1 MSRWIVIYGKYE
13 GLEKKAINMIN
24 GAVFELYNDYL
35 SFYESCVVGDELLKN
50 NNLIIVGTN
59 TDNRIIS
66 DLYNREVIKLSDK
79 PQGYSIA
86 VTDSPFNSN
95 NQIMLIAGYDESG
108 ILYGAADFINKYLGN
123 IIYKTGVRPM
133 EYKAY
138 FETPFKERAPEWN
151 CVSSPSIKTR
161 ALWTWGHC
169 IYDYKG
175 FFENM
180 ARLKLNEIVIWN
192 DHAPINACEVVDYAH
207 SLGIKVIWGYAW
219 GWGTDCSVSM
229 KLDTESMK
237 ALKKEIIST
246 YEREY
251 KDSGCDGIYFQSCT
265 ELSDEYIGD
274 KLIAEVVVEFV
285 NDTAG
290 ELLSLYPNL
299 HIQFGLHSKSVEKRL
314 EYIAKV
320 DPRVMI
326 AWENCGVFP
335 FSNALDHGFEK
346 DYPPL
351 DETLDFTK
359 KISTLRAADEQFAA
373 VFKGICTLDWSRF
386 KHQEERLILGE
397 KSRAFIKKRAEEKQ
411 RILNFRQA
419 GWIRHPEY
427 VQRVVKLLKDTRE
440 ENTVQIVLEDGLFE
454 YEIPLPAAL
463 YAETLWDCER
473 DGRNI
478 LCEVMKFPCV
488 KISDL
493 V

>member
-13 GLEKKAINMIN
+13 GLEEKALNLIN
-24 GAVFELYNDYL
+24 GAVCELYKDYL
-35 SFYESCVVGDELLKN
+35 SFYSSSEASIDLIKN
-50 NNLIIVGTN
+50 NDLIIVGTKN
-59 TDNRIIS
+59 DNRLISELEGGAIIKS
-66 DLYNREVIKLSDK
+66 AEK

-86 VTDSPFNSN
+86 VMESPWNSEH
-95 NQIMLIAGYDESG
+95 QVMAVSGYDEHG
-108 ILYGAADFINKYLGN
+108 VLYGAADFINKYLGN
-123 IIYKTGVRPM
+123 IIYKTGNRPM
-133 EYKAY
+133 EYAAY
-138 FETPFKERAPEWN
+138 FESPFKEKAPEWK
-151 CVSSPSIKTR
+151 CVSSPSIQTR

-169 IYDYKG
+169 VYDYRG
-175 FFENM
+175 FFDNM

-192 DHAPINACEVVDYAH
+192 DHAPINSRAVVDYAH
-207 SLGIKVIWGYAW
+207 SLGIKVIWGFAW

-229 KLDTESMK
+229 KLDPESMK
-237 ALKKEIIST
+237 ALKKEIIAT

-265 ELSDEYIGD
+265 ELREEYIGD
-274 KLIAEVVVEFV
+274 KLIAEVVVDFV

-290 ELLSLYPNL
+290 ELLSLYPDL

-335 FSNALDHGFEK
+335 FSSALDHGFEK

-351 DETLDFTK
+351 DETLDFTR
-359 KISTLRAADEQFAA
+359 KISTLRANDEQFAA

-386 KHQEERLILGE
+386 KHQENNLILGE
-397 KSRAFIKKRAEEKQ
+397 KSKAFIKRRAEEKH
-411 RILNFRQA
+411 RILNFRQG

-427 VQRVVKLLKDTRE
+427 VQRVVKLLCDTRE
-440 ENTVQIVLEDGLFE
+440 ENTVEIVLEDGMFE

-473 DGRNI
+473 DGRDI
-478 LCEVMKFPCV
+478 LCEVAKFPCV
-488 KISDL
+488 TVTSII
-493 V
+493 

>member
-13 GLEKKAINMIN
+13 GLEEKALNLIN
-24 GAVFELYNDYL
+24 GSVCDLYKDYL
-35 SFYESCVVGDELLKN
+35 SFYSSSEVSIDLIKN
-50 NNLIIVGTN
+50 NDLIIVGTKN
-59 TDNRIIS
+59 DNKLISELEGGAIIKS
-66 DLYNREVIKLSDK
+66 AEK

-86 VTDSPFNSN
+86 VIGSPWSSER
-95 NQIMLIAGYDESG
+95 QIMVVSGYDEHG
-108 ILYGAADFINKYLGN
+108 VLYGAADLVNKYLGN
-123 IIYKTGVRPM
+123 IIYKTGNRPM
-133 EYKAY
+133 EYAAY
-138 FETPFKERAPEWN
+138 FESPFKEKAPEWH
-151 CVSSPSIKTR
+151 CVSSPSIQTR

-169 IYDYKG
+169 IYDYRG

-192 DHAPINACEVVDYAH
+192 DHAPINARAVVEYAH
-207 SLGIKVIWGYAW
+207 SLGIKVIWGFAW
-219 GWGTDCSVSM
+219 GWGTDCTVSM
-229 KLDTESMK
+229 KLDPESMN
-237 ALKKEIIST
+237 ALKKEIIAT

-265 ELSDEYIGD
+265 ELREEYIGD
-274 KLIAEVVVEFV
+274 KLIAEVVVDFV

-290 ELLSLYPNL
+290 ELLSLYPEL

-326 AWENCGVFP
+326 AWENCGIFP
-335 FSNALDHGFEK
+335 FSSAVDHGFEK

-351 DETLDFTK
+351 DETLDFTR
-359 KISTLRAADEQFAA
+359 KISTLRASDEQFAA

-386 KHQEERLILGE
+386 KHQENNIVLGE
-397 KSRAFIKKRAEEKQ
+397 RSKAFIKKRAEEKH
-411 RILNFRQA
+411 RILNFRQG

-427 VQRVVKLLKDTRE
+427 VQRVVKLLSDTRE
-440 ENTVQIVLEDGLFE
+440 ENTVEIVLEDGMFE

-473 DGRNI
+473 DGRDI
-478 LCEVMKFPCV
+478 LAEVLKFPCV
-488 KISDL
+488 TVASII
-493 V
+493 